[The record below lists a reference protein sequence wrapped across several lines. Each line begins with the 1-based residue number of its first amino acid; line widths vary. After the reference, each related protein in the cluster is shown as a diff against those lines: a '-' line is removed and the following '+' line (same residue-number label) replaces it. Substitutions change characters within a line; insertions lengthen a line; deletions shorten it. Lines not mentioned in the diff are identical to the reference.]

1 MLSLLLA
8 MVGLARAVDAQSQ
21 MAPSSVKTT
30 ADYVSDLT
38 DESDPDRV
46 FAARVLRSQVR
57 RVARTAARTRAGTLA
72 HEEARAM
79 LVEFDAVL
87 PDACTRALAH
97 EGAAAAC
104 ADILSDLGAT
114 AALPALRQAR
124 ASATRKP
131 AVRALDRAISTLSAL
146 PGADTS
152 DVSAPGAAP

>member
-8 MVGLARAVDAQSQ
+8 LVGLARAVDAQSQ

-87 PDACTRALAH
+87 PDACTRALTH

-104 ADILSDLGAT
+104 ADILADLGAT
-114 AALPALRQAR
+114 GALPALRQAR
-124 ASATRKP
+124 QAATRRP
-131 AVRALDRAISTLSAL
+131 AMRALDRAITTLSAL
-146 PGADTS
+146 TRS
-152 DVSAPGAAP
+152 DSSDASPPAVAP

>member
-8 MVGLARAVDAQSQ
+8 LVGLARAVDAQSQ

-57 RVARTAARTRAGTLA
+57 RVARTVARTREGTLA

-87 PDACTRALAH
+87 PDACARALAH

-124 ASATRKP
+124 VSATRKP
-131 AVRALDRAISTLSAL
+131 VVRALERAISNLSAL

-152 DVSAPGAAP
+152 DVSPPAVAP

>member
-1 MLSLLLA
+1 MLTLLLA
-8 MVGLARAVDAQSQ
+8 LVGLARAVDAQSQ

-57 RVARTAARTRAGTLA
+57 RVARTVARTRAGTLA

-87 PDACTRALAH
+87 PGACTRALAH

-104 ADILSDLGAT
+104 ADILSDLGA
-114 AALPALRQAR
+114 AGALPALRQAR
-124 ASATRKP
+124 EAATRKP
-131 AVRALDRAISTLSAL
+131 VVRALDRAIAILSTL
-146 PGADTS
+146 PGSDTS
-152 DVSAPGAAP
+152 DVSPPQGTR